1 MFHHE
6 RHVLSLGV
14 KELKLDETREMPG
27 REAEL
32 AAKSQDFAESSGSTR
47 HNPATGMLTLMPVPA

>member
-27 REAEL
+27 REAEK
-32 AAKSQDFAESSGSTR
+32 ATISQDFAESSRPTR
-47 HNPATGMLTLMPVPA
+47 HNPATGMLPLMPGPA